1 MNTLLTADKS
11 LLARVKKA
19 VRYIIKESADYYP
32 LNGDWSSIGVGI
44 WVDTPRSNNEFVLM
58 LADKEIGVIDM
69 ALLRNR
75 KKF

>member
-11 LLARVKKA
+11 LLTRVKRA
-19 VRYIIKESADYYP
+19 VRYIIRENADYYP
-32 LNGDWSSIGVGI
+32 LNDEWSSIGVGL

-69 ALLRNR
+69 ALLHNR
-75 KKF
+75 KNN